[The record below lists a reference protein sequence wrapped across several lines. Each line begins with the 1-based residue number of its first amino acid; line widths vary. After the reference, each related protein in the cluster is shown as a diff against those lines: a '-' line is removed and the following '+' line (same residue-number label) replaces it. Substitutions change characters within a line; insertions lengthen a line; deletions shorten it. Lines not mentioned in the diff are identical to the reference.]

1 MQLEDDILCFL
12 PTVSDIDV
20 FRCEVDLIDFAAQ
33 LPLPAAFHTA
43 LMQQRKLQIVVRPC
57 MVEGH
62 SIWQFQEGDEENYR
76 KAVRV
81 PVNPRRE
88 IADRAFYAAPMLRHV
103 EIAEGIQHVGFAA
116 WQGCQQLQ
124 IVKLP
129 SSVLSS
135 EDELFKAAMPFGRWW
150 PQAVF
155 SSVEECLRSAALSA
169 ESVSAKRQM
178 TAMSW
183 HQEHSWADMLSRA
196 ASRSHPSLLPWT
208 KQTRQERCL
217 NVHFA
222 GRVLKPSASQATFT
236 KLARGLVK
244 TASDLWKST
253 SCAQISQPF
262 SKAMTHIWLPPRLT
276 QIGKEAFL
284 SCIALQEVVIPTEL
298 QEIGIRAFCGCEQ
311 LRCFTPLDDTFRQNF
326 CCVTTLKNR
335 HGWSCYPQ
343 KRQIRT
349 PLMRSFIRNPP
360 DLWTFH
366 QGTMAGALAPLQWYR
381 PTAVNST
388 HQRLCS

>member
-1 MQLEDDILCFL
+1 MQTNITHYEDMMQLEDDILCFL

-20 FRCEVDLIDFAAQ
+20 FGCEVDLIDFATQ

-62 SIWQFQEGDEENYR
+62 SIWQFQEGDNENYP

-81 PVNPRRE
+81 PINSRRE

-129 SSVLSS
+129 SSVLSL
-135 EDELFKAAMPFGRWW
+135 EDGAFQGCYALREVVAPGCVQFSRR
-150 PQAVF
+150 VF
-155 SSVEECLRSAALSA
+155 A
-169 ESVSAKRQM
+169 ERCS
-178 TAMSW
+178 
-183 HQEHSWADMLSRA
+183 LSRI
-196 ASRSHPSLLPWT
+196 
-208 KQTRQERCL
+208 
-217 NVHFA
+217 
-222 GRVLKPSASQATFT
+222 GISQAANDSNVLAPGAQLGRYAFESCLTLTSITFAMDQT
-236 KLARGLVK
+236 NKARALPEGAFCGSGLETLCLPSDFHNIGPRACENCKRLVEVNLMSTDI
-244 TASDLWKST
+244 TALLKST
-253 SCAQISQPF
+253 FAHCVAV
-262 SKAMTHIWLPPRLT
+262 THIW

-311 LRCFTPLDDTFRQNF
+311 LRVFTLLDLGGMTNTYKQNTMPF
-326 CCVTTLKNR
+326 CCVTILSNR
-335 HGWSCYPQ
+335 YGWSCYPL
-343 KRQIRT
+343 KDRIRT
-349 PLMRSFIRNPP
+349 HLMRSFIRNFP
-360 DLWTFH
+360 DL
-366 QGTMAGALAPLQWYR
+366 
-381 PTAVNST
+381 
-388 HQRLCS
+388 